1 MTNPPNDQRNNDPS
15 NNLDLDRIYADIVGL
30 ENRLHFDHAGSSLM
44 PRPVVQCMVDH
55 LELESRLGG
64 YVAQERKSAALA
76 ESYSLI
82 AQLIHAQPSEIA
94 FLPSATD
101 AWGRAFYS
109 LKLGPGDKV
118 VTAFNEYCSN
128 FVSLLDRQR
137 KSGIEIIVIG
147 PDESGDL
154 DLAAMEAALD
164 DRVKVIAISH
174 VPSSSGQINPVH
186 EVGRLARR
194 QQIPFLLDA
203 CQSVGQ
209 LPIDVEAIGCDMLT
223 ATGRKFLRG
232 PRGCGFL
239 YIRKSL
245 QSRLEP
251 VMLTNQ
257 AALWVSA
264 HSYQLRTDAQ
274 VMEAWERNVA
284 AQLGLAEAVRYLL
297 NIGVEAASDRSQ
309 MLARKLRKKLHDL
322 PGIRL
327 TDPGRQHSAIITCQH
342 DRLSPQEIKEA
353 LEQRNIAVQVASV
366 MHTRLDLEARG
377 IESALRLSPH
387 YINHDEDIGLLCK
400 ALAAL

>member
-1 MTNPPNDQRNNDPS
+1 MTNPPKDPQINNATER
-15 NNLDLDRIYADIVGL
+15 LDLEKIHADIVGM

-44 PRPVVQCMVDH
+44 PRPVLKTMVDH
-55 LELESRLGG
+55 LELEARLGG
-64 YVAQERKSAALA
+64 YVAQERKSAELA

-82 AQLIHAQPSEIA
+82 ARLINAQPSEIA
-94 FLPSATD
+94 FLSSATD

-109 LKLGPGDKV
+109 LKLGPGDKI

-128 FVSLLDRQR
+128 FVSFLDRER

-147 PDESGDL
+147 PNDEGEL
-154 DLAAMEAALD
+154 DLEAMEAALD

-174 VPSSSGQINPVH
+174 VPSSSGQINPVQD
-186 EVGRLARR
+186 VGRLARR
-194 QQIPFLLDA
+194 HHIPFLLDA

-232 PRGCGFL
+232 PRGTGFL
-239 YIRKSL
+239 YIRQSL
-245 QSRLEP
+245 QARLEP

-257 AALWVSA
+257 AALWISA
-264 HSYQLRTDAQ
+264 HNYQLRTDAQ
-274 VMEAWERNVA
+274 MMEAWERNVA
-284 AQLGLAEAVRYLL
+284 AQLGMAQAVRYLL
-297 NIGVEAASDRSQ
+297 EIGVEAASDRSL
-309 MLARKLRKKLHDL
+309 MLAQRLRAALRDL
-322 PGIRL
+322 PGFRL

-342 DRLSPQEIKEA
+342 DRLSPQEIKTT

-377 IESALRLSPH
+377 IESTLRISPH
-387 YINHDEDIGLLCK
+387 YINHDDDIGLLCE
-400 ALAAL
+400 ALSAL

>member
-15 NNLDLDRIYADIVGL
+15 NNLDMDRIHADIVGM

-64 YVAQERKSAALA
+64 YVAQERKSAELA

-94 FLPSATD
+94 ILPSATD

-128 FVSLLDRQR
+128 FVSLLDRQQ

-147 PDESGDL
+147 PDEKGEL

-186 EVGRLARR
+186 EVGKLARR
-194 QQIPFLLDA
+194 HHIPFLLDA

-232 PRGCGFL
+232 PRGSGFL

-297 NIGVEAASDRSQ
+297 NIGVKAASDRS
-309 MLARKLRKKLHDL
+309 HDL
-322 PGIRL
+322 PGFRL
-327 TDPGRQHSAIITCQH
+327 TDPGHKHSAIITCQH
-342 DRLSPQEIKEA
+342 DRLSPQEIKVA

-387 YINHDEDIGLLCK
+387 YINHDEDIGLLCE